1 MLQGNAGLKPK
12 EGEITSRPWQWP
24 INYRVSQATTLAPSL
39 CQLIPSCSLQ
49 GQFFS
54 GSSYRIYLLGNPV
67 IWWSNLLFL
76 ALFVVVF
83 LCQAILQ
90 QRRAGLAA
98 ARQALPPPPPASPL
112 ATDLCSCSCPANCEQ
127 RLPDLATSLA
137 LAATKVQS
145 SSSSSSN
152 ASASA
157 SASACTA
164 QRQSLQAAAWLF
176 VGWLLHYLPFWAMG
190 RVLYFH
196 HYFPALIFNSLL
208 TGECRS
214 GSSTRIKGA
223 VETVGSASR

>member
-1 MLQGNAGLKPK
+1 M
-12 EGEITSRPWQWP
+12 
-24 INYRVSQATTLAPSL
+24 
-39 CQLIPSCSLQ
+39 Q

-67 IWWSNLLFL
+67 IWWSNLVFL

-83 LCQAILQ
+83 LCQAIVQ

-98 ARQALPPPPPASPL
+98 ARQALPPPASPL
-112 ATDLCSCSCPANCEQ
+112 ATDLCSCSCPAGCEQ
-127 RLPDLATSLA
+127 RLADLATSVA
-137 LAATKVQS
+137 SAAAKAQTS
-145 SSSSSSN
+145 SSNDSN

-157 SASACTA
+157 A

-208 TGECRS
+208 TGECKR
-214 GSSTRIKGA
+214 K
-223 VETVGSASR
+223 